1 MVRLMRAGILAAGL
15 GARLRP
21 DADPTGTPKALTRV
35 AGRPL
40 IDWILSDLERASV
53 EQVVVIVNEH
63 STSIRDHVERSGRA
77 SVIWLVETTASSM
90 HSFLRVLEELARD
103 GDDGPFLITAVDT
116 IAPAGTFRQ
125 FAQIA
130 AAAPSAD
137 IVFGLTTFVDDENP
151 LRIDVADHSTAVA
164 EVTSVGDGP
173 YATAG
178 YFLVRSSVLR
188 EAGVARAS
196 SFNALRVYL
205 RHLFDR
211 GYRMSGVRMADSID
225 VDRPSDVATAER
237 LLRASLS

>member
-1 MVRLMRAGILAAGL
+1 MVCLMRAGIFAAGF

-21 DADPTGTPKALTRV
+21 DFEPTGTPKALMRV

-40 IDWILSDLERASV
+40 IDWVLSDLERAAV
-53 EQVVVIVNEH
+53 EQVVVIVNED

-77 SVIWLVETTASSM
+77 GCTWLVETTASSM
-90 HSFLRVLEELARD
+90 HSFLRVLEELARV

-125 FAQIA
+125 FAEMA
-130 AAAPSAD
+130 AAAPLAD

-151 LRIDVADHSTAVA
+151 LRIGVADHSAAVA
-164 EVTSVGDGP
+164 EVTCGGDGP

-196 SFNALRVYL
+196 RFRALRVYL
-205 RHLFDR
+205 RHLFGC
-211 GYRMSGVRMADSID
+211 GYRMSGIRMADSVD